1 MKKFFEKFKMRDK
14 GTIVRTILLVL
25 SIANYI
31 LALIGKT
38 CWGTG
43 PVYEW
48 ISFGIFLVMTLI
60 SYWYNN
66 NWTGFASLAED
77 IFNMLSDGKITS
89 EELTAFIAKH
99 KSDITVTTNTND
111 SSAAK
116 TEESDEKKE

>member
-1 MKKFFEKFKMRDK
+1 MRDK

-48 ISFGIFLVMTLI
+48 ISFGVFLVMTLI

-111 SSAAK
+111 SSDAK

>member
-43 PVYEW
+43 AVYEW
-48 ISFGIFLVMTLI
+48 ISFGVFLVMTLI

-77 IFNMLSDGKITS
+77 VFTMLSDGKITS
-89 EELTAFIAKH
+89 EELSAFIAKH
-99 KSDITVTTNTND
+99 KSDITVDTNTND
-111 SSAAK
+111 SSTTK